1 MQSVFGLVISEDLV
15 AGVSAIALALLV
27 GVLAALALRYR
38 RRWMAAEQRVLRAEK
53 RAVSAEVTLASA
65 PLGCLAFWHADEK
78 IYGSASLLEALG
90 LAAAKKAALKVVLEA
105 FEEPAAARLSEAIK
119 NLRGEGT
126 GFALTLQRKDGERV
140 FQVTGARAHAAT
152 GPSPGPPR
160 PGQTVA
166 DLVWFDDITSLSRA
180 REQATAESGG
190 LTDILDLL
198 PVPVWRRDGDLKLT
212 YCNRAY
218 AQAVDEEPAGA
229 MTKAIEL
236 LGKAKSDAGRSIG
249 MRALASGAAVA
260 EAHHVVIGGDRRL
273 MAIEERP
280 LGDGTLVGHAIDR
293 TDAEELQAELARHLS
308 AHDDVLENMGSAVA
322 IFGPSMRLRFFNT
335 AYARLWHLEESFL
348 STAPEMGDILEAL
361 RDARRLPEH
370 ANFPEFKRE
379 WIGGLTSLI
388 EPVESLLHLPDGSTL
403 RSIASAHPFGGVLL
417 VYEDVTDR
425 LTLERSYN
433 TLIEVQRETLDNL
446 YEGVAVY
453 GADGRLKLSNPAF
466 ARIWSLSADFLAG
479 EPHVRDLVEQTR
491 KYFEISDEVWAERS
505 ETRVART
512 TEPEARSGR
521 RERTDGTVIDWTQM
535 PLPDGASLF
544 TFIDVTDS
552 IRVERALLE
561 RNEALQTAD
570 RLKSEFVAN
579 ISYELRTP
587 LNAIIGF
594 AEILENQF
602 FGTLNERQLEYSRGI
617 VESSQ
622 QLIALINDILDLATI
637 EAGYMQLD
645 VAPVDI
651 NALLESLQTV
661 SHERAFNRNLSL
673 KVYCPDDVGTVIADG
688 RRLRQALYNLLS
700 NAFKYTP
707 EGGVVTVSAK
717 REGTEVLL
725 MVSDTGAGMRAE
737 DVARVFGKFERGSEQ
752 SGQGGAGLGLS
763 LVKSLIELH
772 SGWVEMD
779 SQPGK
784 GTRVTCHVPLEQPKA
799 QTKPSEEPKQA

>member
-1 MQSVFGLVISEDLV
+1 MQTVFGLAVTEELV
-15 AGVSAIALALLV
+15 AGASAVALATLV
-27 GVLAALALRYR
+27 GVLAALALHYR
-38 RRWMAAEQRVLRAEK
+38 RRWTAAERRVMRAEQRAVLAET
-53 RAVSAEVTLASA
+53 TLASA

-90 LAAAKKAALKVVLEA
+90 LTASKKAALKIVLGA
-105 FEEPAAARLSEAIK
+105 FESAAAERLGDAIK
-119 NLRGEGT
+119 HLRDDGT
-126 GFALTLQRKDGERV
+126 GFAMTLQRKDGERT
-140 FQVTGARAHAAT
+140 FEVTGARAQAAI
-152 GPSPGPPR
+152 GPA
-160 PGQTVA
+160 VA
-166 DLVWFDDITSLSRA
+166 DLVWFEDVTSLTRA
-180 REQATAESGG
+180 RDQAAAESGKMAG
-190 LTDILDLL
+190 MLDAL
-198 PVPVWRRDGDLKLT
+198 PMPIWRRDGDLNLT

-218 AQAVDEEPAGA
+218 AQAVDEEPVSA
-229 MTKAIEL
+229 MTKAVEL

-260 EAHHVVIGGDRRL
+260 EGHHVVVGGARRF
-273 MAIEERP
+273 MAIEEQP

-293 TDAEELQAELARHLS
+293 TDAEEMQAELARHLA
-308 AHDDVLENMGSAVA
+308 AHDDVLENLGSAVA
-322 IFGPSMRLRFFNT
+322 ILGPDMRLRFFNT

-361 RDARRLPEH
+361 REARRLPEH

-379 WIGGLTSLI
+379 WIRGLKSLI

-403 RSIASAHPFGGVLL
+403 RSIANAHPFGGVLL
-417 VYEDVTDR
+417 IYEDVTDR

-446 YEGVAVY
+446 YEGVSVY

-466 ARIWSLSADFLAG
+466 ARIWDLPADLLAG
-479 EPHVRDLVEQTR
+479 QPHVRELVEHTR
-491 KYFEISDEVWAERS
+491 QFFEISDEKWAERS
-505 ETRVART
+505 EVRVART

-544 TFIDVTDS
+544 TFLDVTDS

-561 RNEALQTAD
+561 RNEALETAD

-587 LNAIIGF
+587 LNAIVGF

-602 FGTLNERQLEYSRGI
+602 FGPLNERQLEYSHGI
-617 VESSQ
+617 VEASQ
-622 QLIALINDILDLATI
+622 RLIALINDILDLATI
-637 EAGYMQLD
+637 EAGYLQLD
-645 VAPVDI
+645 VTPVDI
-651 NALLESLQTV
+651 RTLLENLQTV
-661 SHERAFNRNLSL
+661 SHERAYNRNLSL
-673 KVYCPDDVGTVIADG
+673 KVYCPDDIGTVMADG

-707 EGGVVTVSAK
+707 EGGIVTASAK
-717 REGTEVLL
+717 REESEVLL

-737 DVARVFGKFERGSEQ
+737 DVARIFGKFERANNQ
-752 SGQGGAGLGLS
+752 SGQSGAGLGLS

-772 SGWVEMD
+772 GGWVELD
-779 SQPGK
+779 SQPDK
-784 GTRVTCHVPLEQPKA
+784 GTRVTCHIPIDRPEAQPKA
-799 QTKPSEEPKQA
+799 DEEPKRA

>member
-1 MQSVFGLVISEDLV
+1 MQSVFGLAVNEEFV
-15 AGVSAIALALLV
+15 AGAGAIALATLV

-65 PLGCLAFWHADEK
+65 PLGCLAFWYADEK

-90 LAAAKKAALKVVLEA
+90 LAAAKKAALKIVLEA
-105 FEEPAAARLSEAIK
+105 FETATAERLSEAIT
-119 NLRGEGT
+119 NLRAEGT
-126 GFALTLQRKDGERV
+126 GFAMTLRRKDGERV
-140 FQVTGARAHAAT
+140 FQVTGARASAT
-152 GPSPGPPR
+152 TGSPPLGP
-160 PGQTVA
+160 TVA
-166 DLVWFDDITSLSRA
+166 DLVWFDDITDLTRA
-180 REQATAESGG
+180 RDHATAERGG
-190 LTDILDLL
+190 LAAVLDKL
-198 PVPVWRRDGDLKLT
+198 PLPVWRRDGDLKFI

-218 AQAVDEEPAGA
+218 AQAVDEEPETA
-229 MTKAIEL
+229 MTQAVEL

-260 EAHHVVIGGDRRL
+260 ETHHVVVDGGRRL

-293 TDAEELQAELARHLS
+293 TDSEELQAELARHLA

-322 IFGPSMRLRFFNT
+322 IFDPNMRLRFFNT

-379 WIGGLTSLI
+379 WIGGFKSLI

-433 TLIEVQRETLDNL
+433 TLIDVQRETLNNL

-466 ARIWSLSADFLAG
+466 ARIWSLTEDFLAG

-491 KYFEISDEVWAERS
+491 KYFEISDETWAQRS
-505 ETRVART
+505 EARVART
-512 TEPEARSGR
+512 TEADARNGR
-521 RERTDGTVIDWTQM
+521 RERTDGTVIDWTQV

-544 TFIDVTDS
+544 TFLDVTDS

-602 FGTLNERQLEYSRGI
+602 FGPLNERQLEYSQGI
-617 VESSQ
+617 VEASQ
-622 QLIALINDILDLATI
+622 RLIALINDILDLATI
-637 EAGYMQLD
+637 EAGYMHLE

-651 NALLESLQTV
+651 RALLENLQTV
-661 SHERAFNRNLSL
+661 SHERAYNRNLSL
-673 KVYCPDDVGTVIADG
+673 KVYCPDDVGSVIADG

-707 EGGVVTVSAK
+707 EGGVVTASAK
-717 REGTEVLL
+717 REGAEVLL

-737 DVARVFGKFERGSEQ
+737 DVARVFGKFERGGEQ

-772 SGWVEMD
+772 GGWIEMD

-784 GTRVTCHVPLEQPKA
+784 GTRITCHVPLKQPDA
-799 QTKPSEEPKQA
+799 QPRLSEEPKQA